1 MNRLPSFSPVH
12 TLTRR
17 NALVTLALAAGG
29 LAIGSRANAE
39 TGPEMKEVAGT
50 AMSQTR
56 TSLHYDVI
64 LNATPHRVY
73 EILLGSDK
81 FAALTG
87 LPAEIDAREGGAFSI
102 FSGLIVGRNVELVP
116 DERIVQAWRP
126 TSWDAGIYSIV
137 RFELKAQ
144 GSNTQLV
151 LDHTGFAEGLADHL
165 NLGWN
170 GHYLK
175 PLAKLLP

>member
-1 MNRLPSFSPVH
+1 MNHASSPSPVH

-17 NALVTLALAAGG
+17 NALVTLALATGG
-29 LAIGSRANAE
+29 IAMGLRANAE
-39 TGPEMKEVAGT
+39 TSPEMKEVAGAAT
-50 AMSQTR
+50 NQAR

-64 LNATPHRVY
+64 LNATPHRIY

-81 FAALTG
+81 FATLTG
-87 LPAEIDAREGGAFSI
+87 LPAEIDAREGGAFSL
-102 FSGLIVGRNVELVP
+102 FGGLIGGRNVELVP

-126 TSWDAGIYSIV
+126 ASWDAGIYSIV
-137 RFELKAQ
+137 RFELRAQ
-144 GSNTQLV
+144 DSKTELV

>member
-1 MNRLPSFSPVH
+1 MNRTPSPTPVH
-12 TLTRR
+12 RLTRR
-17 NALVTLALAAGG
+17 NAIVTLALATGGIALGLRAG
-29 LAIGSRANAE
+29 AE
-39 TGPEMKEVAGT
+39 TSPGMQETAG
-50 AMSQTR
+50 AAPNQAR

-64 LNATPHRVY
+64 FNATPHRLY
-73 EILLGSDK
+73 EILLGADK

-87 LPAEIDAREGGAFSI
+87 LPAEIEAREGGAFSL
-102 FSGLIVGRNVELVP
+102 FGGLIAGRNVELVP

-126 TSWDAGIYSIV
+126 ASWDAGIYSIV

-144 GSNTQLV
+144 GAKTQLV
-151 LDHTGFAEGLADHL
+151 LDHTGFSEGLADHL

-170 GHYLK
+170 GHYLQ